1 MKRKIERQD
10 KLTACYKFD
19 KESNMYDI
27 VVNFPLGKLTGSDAN
42 YLLGHVFTQ
51 EFRAEME
58 RRGYDI
64 STFKFEISPKIPTN
78 RPDKFETLNKK
89 YNND

>member
-42 YLLGHVFTQ
+42 YLLSHVFTQ
-51 EFRAEME
+51 EFKLEME